1 MEGQPNGFWS
11 KQLARITERRN
22 RQMRDAVNKAA
33 RLVVNHC
40 LEHGIGTIV
49 FGWNPDQKRSANM
62 GKKTN
67 QKFVQIPTS
76 RLKERIKQLCEQYGL
91 RFVETEESYSSQAS
105 FVDDDPVP
113 TYGAKPDNWTPS
125 GKQIKRGLYRT
136 AAGHLVNADANGA
149 ANIIK
154 KVAGR
159 LGINLDQLGRGVL
172 TSPSRV
178 RFWAACESPSQSER
192 GESI

>member
-125 GKQIKRGLYRT
+125 GKRIKRGLYRT

-159 LGINLDQLGRGVL
+159 LDPPPSPPGRGATHPPTPL
-172 TSPSRV
+172 LGGGL
-178 RFWAACESPSQSER
+178 R
-192 GESI
+192 GVGG